1 MANGWLAGAGKI
13 WESAVK
19 DMGSK
24 LKSAAE
30 GVDTAALG
38 EQVAVIRQKSGR
50 LMEDMSKSMQSINL
64 SLDQD
69 ELQKHAEVISSS
81 TRELLDKATQKL
93 EQSRAEASEIFVDK
107 GSLRGGQVGVAPWDV
122 NTLPK
127 EERKYADALRREM
140 LKIVVDCIYSKKK
153 RTELFLSGVA
163 ERERFDFRLEDKA
176 GMAMAALEADGNMRR
191 LRAGLVPGKM
201 KEESFWKTYFYH
213 VHRVR
218 QALVANDGVV
228 PEVQGEGVDDAD
240 PAALFGE
247 DGEDEEL
254 SGGLESSAGRE
265 GAGGG
270 SDKRE
275 RKADVEDGK
284 RNWDDEI
291 DAIFDEGDE

>member
-19 DMGSK
+19 DVGSK
-24 LKSAAE
+24 LKTAAE
-30 GVDTAALG
+30 GVDTAVLG

-50 LMEDMSKSMQSINL
+50 LMEDMSKSMQNINL

-81 TRELLDKATQKL
+81 TRELLGKATQKL
-93 EQSRAEASEIFVDK
+93 EQSRVEALEIFVDK
-107 GSLRGGQVGVAPWDV
+107 GSLGGGEMGVAPWDA
-122 NTLPK
+122 NALPE

-163 ERERFDFRLEDKA
+163 ERERFEFRLEDKS
-176 GMAMAALEADGNMRR
+176 GMAMAALDADGNMRR

-201 KEESFWKTYFYH
+201 KEGAFWKTYFYH

-218 QALVANDGVV
+218 QALVANDGVM
-228 PEVQGEGVDDAD
+228 PQVQGEDVDNED

-254 SGGLESSAGRE
+254 GGGLELAAGRE
-265 GAGGG
+265 SG
-270 SDKRE
+270 SGESEQRE
-275 RKADVEDGK
+275 RKEGVRDGK